1 MEGKRLLLAIV
12 LSFLLLFVWQLI
24 MVKKSPELQAP
35 AEQTAKLETGPAE
48 PAPEQIKVEGRAPV
62 QVPKTEANKLNIKQ
76 ITAHGEEQVT
86 VSTSLYQ
93 ALWSNKGGVLRSW
106 KLHHHKNEK
115 NEDLDLI
122 PAFVKNAGV
131 FPFSLFD
138 DSPEAAK
145 AGLAGIS
152 SSVYNSAFYKVTGM
166 SRIIKDGEKAELRFE
181 YSDGKELEIEKIF
194 TFYGGKYDFD
204 ISILIRKKGQPVE
217 PRLLWGPGIGNP
229 SEAELKQS
237 FSAGSGVTVF
247 ASNKV
252 FRLAEDAKKYNPEGS
267 AFNFVNWAAYDDNY
281 FAALFVPAAG
291 SGTAA
296 FLKEDDVENKVAYF
310 FLAVN
315 NPGKAYVGPKELET
329 LAAFGHDAK
338 KIIRFGFFGVIAEA
352 FLASLKFIHKFIPN
366 WGLVIIVFTV
376 IIKILLFPLT
386 YSSTKSM
393 AKMAELQPKVK
404 ALRSKYK
411 KSKTDIAQR
420 RQMNEEMMKLYK
432 EQGVNPAG
440 GCLPTVLQIPIFF
453 ALWPLF
459 RLAIEL
465 RHSPFILWVQDLS
478 LRETVFWPHLPI
490 LAVLM
495 GVAQYIQQKMTPTS
509 ADPGQARM
517 MMLIMPVFMTFIFMS
532 VQSGLVLF
540 WMTSNIIQIGQ
551 QYVMNRMMK
560 KKKVESHG
568 KPRKK

>member
-1 MEGKRLLLAIV
+1 
-12 LSFLLLFVWQLI
+12 
-24 MVKKSPELQAP
+24 
-35 AEQTAKLETGPAE
+35 
-48 PAPEQIKVEGRAPV
+48 
-62 QVPKTEANKLNIKQ
+62 
-76 ITAHGEEQVT
+76 
-86 VSTSLYQ
+86 
-93 ALWSNKGGVLRSW
+93 
-106 KLHHHKNEK
+106 
-115 NEDLDLI
+115 
-122 PAFVKNAGV
+122 VKNAGV

-145 AGLAGIS
+145 AGLAGIR
-152 SSVYNSAFYKVTGM
+152 SSVYNSVFYKVTGM
-166 SRIIKDGEKAELRFE
+166 SRNIKDGEKAELRFE

-194 TFYGGKYDFD
+194 TFYGGRYDFD
-204 ISILIRKKGQPVE
+204 ISILIRKNGQPVE

-252 FRLAEDAKKYNPEGS
+252 YRLAEDAKKYNPEGS

>member
-24 MVKKSPELQAP
+24 MVKKKPELQAP
-35 AEQTAKLETGPAE
+35 AEQTAKLETGPAQ
-48 PAPEQIKVEGRAPV
+48 PAPEQKKIEERALV
-62 QVPKTEANKLNIKQ
+62 QVPKAESNQLNIKQ
-76 ITAHGEEQVT
+76 IAAQGEEQVT

-115 NEDLDLI
+115 DEDLDLI

-145 AGLAGIS
+145 AGLAGIR

-166 SRIIKDGEKAELRFE
+166 SRNIKDGEKAELHFE

-194 TFYGGKYDFD
+194 TFYGGRYDFD
-204 ISILIRKKGQPVE
+204 ISILIRKNGQPVE

-252 FRLAEDAKKYNPEGS
+252 FRLAEDAKKYKPEGS
-267 AFNFVNWAAYDDNY
+267 AFNFVSWAAYDDNY
-281 FAALFVPAAG
+281 FAALFLPAAG

-310 FLAVN
+310 FLAVT

-338 KIIRFGFFGVIAEA
+338 KIIQFGFFGVIAEA
-352 FLASLKFIHKFIPN
+352 FLAFLKFIHKFVPN
-366 WGLVIIVFTV
+366 WGLVIIVFTF

-440 GCLPTVLQIPIFF
+440 GCLPTILQIPIFF

-465 RHSPFILWVQDLS
+465 RHSPFILWVKDLS
-478 LRETVFWPHLPI
+478 LRETAFWPYLPI

-540 WMTSNIIQIGQ
+540 WMTSNVIQIGQ

>member
-24 MVKKSPELQAP
+24 MVKKKPELQAP
-35 AEQTAKLETGPAE
+35 AEQTAKLETGPAQ
-48 PAPEQIKVEGRAPV
+48 PAPEQKKIEERALV
-62 QVPKTEANKLNIKQ
+62 QVPKAEANQLNIKQ
-76 ITAHGEEQVT
+76 IAAQGEEQVT

-115 NEDLDLI
+115 DEDLDLI

-145 AGLAGIS
+145 AGLAGIR

-166 SRIIKDGEKAELRFE
+166 SRNIKDGEKAELRFE

-204 ISILIRKKGQPVE
+204 ISILIRKNGLPVE

-252 FRLAEDAKKYNPEGS
+252 YRLAEDAKKYKPEGS

-281 FAALFVPAAG
+281 FAALFLPAAG

-338 KIIRFGFFGVIAEA
+338 KIIQFGFFGVIAEA
-352 FLASLKFIHKFIPN
+352 FLASLKFIHKFVPN
-366 WGLVIIVFTV
+366 WGFVIIVFTF

-440 GCLPTVLQIPIFF
+440 GCLPTILQIPIFF

-459 RLAIEL
+459 RLSIEL
-465 RHSPFILWVQDLS
+465 RHSPFILWVKDLS
-478 LRETVFWPHLPI
+478 LRETAFWPYLPI

-517 MMLIMPVFMTFIFMS
+517 MMVIMPVFMTFIFMS

-540 WMTSNIIQIGQ
+540 WMTSNVIQIGQ

>member
-1 MEGKRLLLAIV
+1 
-12 LSFLLLFVWQLI
+12 
-24 MVKKSPELQAP
+24 
-35 AEQTAKLETGPAE
+35 
-48 PAPEQIKVEGRAPV
+48 
-62 QVPKTEANKLNIKQ
+62 
-76 ITAHGEEQVT
+76 
-86 VSTSLYQ
+86 
-93 ALWSNKGGVLRSW
+93 
-106 KLHHHKNEK
+106 
-115 NEDLDLI
+115 
-122 PAFVKNAGV
+122 
-131 FPFSLFD
+131 
-138 DSPEAAK
+138 
-145 AGLAGIS
+145 
-152 SSVYNSAFYKVTGM
+152 
-166 SRIIKDGEKAELRFE
+166 
-181 YSDGKELEIEKIF
+181 
-194 TFYGGKYDFD
+194 
-204 ISILIRKKGQPVE
+204 
-217 PRLLWGPGIGNP
+217 
-229 SEAELKQS
+229 
-237 FSAGSGVTVF
+237 
-247 ASNKV
+247 
-252 FRLAEDAKKYNPEGS
+252 
-267 AFNFVNWAAYDDNY
+267 
-281 FAALFVPAAG
+281 
-291 SGTAA
+291 
-296 FLKEDDVENKVAYF
+296 
-310 FLAVN
+310 
-315 NPGKAYVGPKELET
+315 
-329 LAAFGHDAK
+329 
-338 KIIRFGFFGVIAEA
+338 
-352 FLASLKFIHKFIPN
+352 
-366 WGLVIIVFTV
+366 
-376 IIKILLFPLT
+376 
-386 YSSTKSM
+386 
-393 AKMAELQPKVK
+393 MAELQPKVK

-465 RHSPFILWVQDLS
+465 RHSPFILWVKDLS